1 MPVYRQVEIPACR
14 QAGDIKFQIMY
25 YVYVLYS
32 EKFNRYYT
40 GFTENIERR
49 LTEHNTDKTKSTRSY
64 KPWKLIFSEECK
76 TRLEARNREKYYKS
90 GVGREKIKDFHI
102 INTKDY

>member
-1 MPVYRQVEIPACR
+1 M
-14 QAGDIKFQIMY
+14 F

-40 GFTENIERR
+40 GFTKSIEHR
-49 LTEHNTDKTKSTRSY
+49 LAEHNAGKTKSTKPYR
-64 KPWKLIFSEECK
+64 PWKLIFSEECK

-90 GVGREKIKDFHI
+90 GTGREKIKDFHI
-102 INTKDY
+102 IITKDY